1 MSNLAKYEDFCASTD
16 RYSGPRRE
24 LLGLGLC
31 SEAGEVASV
40 LKKASRDKID
50 ELEAR
55 SLLLHELGDV
65 MWYIARLAS
74 EFDSSLGEIIEL
86 NEKKLRSRMERGT
99 LHGSGDHR

>member
-40 LKKASRDKID
+40 LKKTSRDKLCED
-50 ELEAR
+50 EAR
-55 SLLLHELGDV
+55 NLILHELGDC
-65 MWYIARLAS
+65 MWYLARLAS

-86 NEKKLRSRMERGT
+86 NERKLRSRLERGT
-99 LHGSGDHR
+99 LHGSGDKR